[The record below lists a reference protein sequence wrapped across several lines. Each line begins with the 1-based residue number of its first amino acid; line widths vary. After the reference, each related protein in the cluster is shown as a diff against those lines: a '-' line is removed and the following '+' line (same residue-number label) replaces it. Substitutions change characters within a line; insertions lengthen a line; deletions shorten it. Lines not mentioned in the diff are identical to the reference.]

1 MRPNLASAVPI
12 LFLKSSFKGQHGY
25 ALYGHPM
32 RWHKITAE
40 KPAPKGAPTAAHP
53 LASGEHAPT
62 QHLAEHEW
70 DQLKLPESNTNAG
83 TYNGQL
89 AKLKQ
94 MSEAGHVTGI
104 LASSFGT
111 NTYGK
116 KLAAVANHL
125 LGLHGSEHKVTPGQK
140 AGEHPAVQT
149 RPAPKPDPALSGDAW
164 SYLGS
169 AASTAD
175 TAQKWLDANPGKAD
189 ELSSALVDKGKLDV
203 AKKLGIY
210 KPPSSGQPPA
220 QALKAPTPPSLKD
233 FNYNLVAK
241 QWAQMYEAGAH
252 EALKASLSKLAASVQ
267 DKPSLAAGSDGLAL
281 LKYGV
286 QLGKLVGGDN
296 PLQATV
302 ASATAAPKAAAP
314 APKPAPTQ
322 PATHQA
328 AAAVDWSALTL
339 PESNSNAASVNKK
352 VAALKAA
359 AEKGDVAA
367 VQAIATGKN
376 TYNLKIEAAKQK
388 VLAALGGGQP
398 PAAPKVA
405 RVSATSAPASA
416 ADKFKAAL
424 AAATTPAAAQKAALQ
439 YVVDAGQSA
448 NAWTTAINN
457 LGFAG
462 FDLPANNLAANQG
475 FGQAAKMLAALDDDA
490 PAAMPELSLHGKV
503 AAAGSSSKVADLLY
517 AHVTGKGKSP
527 EAFDEAQAAAFDH
540 GYHDHADNIA
550 KWKDSTHPPV
560 VQPPAPDP
568 APAPAAK
575 IGVDAV
581 QVPDFGQ
588 AEVWDKRY
596 AMMAEHIKQS
606 VLEKGKL
613 GFSGGLVTVHK
624 TGSKAGGFTLKV
636 PNQQGGYF
644 KAFVGAE
651 STKPRVQKMH
661 AFLQELQAAAGKT
674 PAKKAPKVSNVVQ
687 AGPKEGDTKT
697 ENGVQYVLKNGR
709 WHKVQADAPA
719 PEPADAGPT
728 DISSWKKVG
737 QQQGSNPG
745 GLFEAPDG
753 TKWYCKFPSNPEH
766 AKSEVLA
773 AKLYEAAGVKVPSL
787 KTVEQG
793 GKLGIASKW
802 VDGLKQAG
810 PDKLA
815 KASGAHSGF
824 AVDAWLANWDVVG
837 LGNDNLVLGADG
849 KAVRVDVGG
858 ALEFRAQGGKKEL
871 AASVTELNTLQ
882 DPKINVQAAAVFKGI
897 TPHDIAASVA
907 KVVSVPDSVIKSLC
921 KHYGPGDD
929 AARLALAEKLIA
941 RKDDLL
947 KKYPKAAKALKKRL
961 NPSSLPVDPARLP
974 KAHDFANWNGPGKGL
989 SSKDHVNAANAAV
1002 EQEMLALAAAGNLPA
1017 LKAFQFHS
1025 LDKETGQATG
1035 AAHPITQHPSKHVV
1049 QLHMDL
1055 VQILDEIAN
1064 PPEPLKLFR
1073 STDVSS
1079 VEALADAFPS
1089 QPFGTTV
1096 AKVKSNE
1103 KLGFWV
1109 AMGQV
1114 SSVEHLRPKTVSHL
1128 SSAAIAAAK
1137 QKFQEASPLAKHFVQ
1152 SVQASGSYNDL
1163 FRQGKEKD
1171 HTGNKLSDVA
1181 QAALEF
1187 ATSQPEGTTVYR
1199 WQNMSDEMVKKVLQA
1214 PEGTVFQATGPMCT
1228 SYDPTATSHFGKHRV
1243 VIRYAKGAK
1252 AVESFGSGAF
1262 KGEKEITTLPNSR
1275 FVVLSRQMTN
1285 GRLELEVLM
1294 LPPDLGITQKSA

>member
-1 MRPNLASAVPI
+1 MTPAIIQSPRLQI
-12 LFLKSSFKGQHGY
+12 LFLKAQKFANHPGY
-25 ALYGHPM
+25 FLQNG
-32 RWHKITAE
+32 RWHAIKHD
-40 KPAPKGAPTAAHP
+40 KPAPKGVPVAAHP
-53 LASGEHAPT
+53 KAAGHHEPVK
-62 QHLAEHEW
+62 HLTDAEW
-70 DQLKLPESNTNAG
+70 DQLKLPASNTNAG
-83 TYNGQL
+83 TFNSQL
-89 AKLKQ
+89 DKLKQ
-94 MSEAGHVTGI
+94 YSEAGHVTGI
-104 LASSFGT
+104 LGMALGT
-111 NTYGK
+111 NTYSK
-116 KLAAVANHL
+116 KLAAIANHL
-125 LGLHGSEHKVTPGQK
+125 LGLHGVQHAVAPGQK

-149 RPAPKPDPALSGDAW
+149 RPAPKPAPEPA
-164 SYLGS
+164 
-169 AASTAD
+169 
-175 TAQKWLDANPGKAD
+175 
-189 ELSSALVDKGKLDV
+189 
-203 AKKLGIY
+203 
-210 KPPSSGQPPA
+210 KPSVT
-220 QALKAPTPPSLKD
+220 APTPPKLKD
-233 FNYNLVAK
+233 FNYDLVAK

-252 EALKASLSKLAASVQ
+252 DALKASLSKLAASVQ

-302 ASATAAPKAAAP
+302 ASATAAPKAAPP

-328 AAAVDWSALTL
+328 AAAVDWSTLTL
-339 PESNSNAASVNKK
+339 PDSNSNAASVNKK

-359 AEKGDVAA
+359 AEKGDAAA
-367 VQAIATGKN
+367 VAAIATGKN

-388 VLAALGGGQP
+388 VLAALGAPMSGAAPDTTGKPVDTAP
-398 PAAPKVA
+398 PPKVA
-405 RVSATSAPASA
+405 RVSVASPPTSAQ
-416 ADKFKAAL
+416 DKFKAAL

-439 YVVDAGQSA
+439 YVVDAGESA

-503 AAAGSSSKVADLLY
+503 AAAGSSNKVADLLH
-517 AHVTGKGKSP
+517 AHVTGKGKTP
-527 EAFDEAQAAAFDH
+527 EAFDEAQAAAADH
-540 GYHDHADNIA
+540 GYHDHAENIA
-550 KWKDSTHPPV
+550 KWKASTHA
-560 VQPPAPDP
+560 PAAAQP
-568 APAPAAK
+568 APAPAAPAAPT
-575 IGVDAV
+575 GVAAV
-581 QVPDFGQ
+581 QIPDFGE
-588 AEVWDKRY
+588 AHPWDKRY

-606 VLEKGKL
+606 VLEKGKA
-613 GFSGGLVTVHK
+613 GFGGGLVTVHK
-624 TGSKAGGFTLKV
+624 SGWKAGGFTLKV
-636 PNQQGGYF
+636 PSGTGGYF
-644 KAFVGAE
+644 KAFVGPN
-651 STKPRVQKMH
+651 STAVRAQKMH
-661 AFLQELQAAAGKT
+661 AFMQELQAAAGKT

-709 WHKVQADAPA
+709 WHKAQADAPA
-719 PEPADAGPT
+719 PDPVDAGPT
-728 DISSWKKVG
+728 DISGWKKVG
-737 QQQGSNPG
+737 AQQGSNPG

-753 TKWYCKFPSNPEH
+753 SKWYCKFPSNPEH

-787 KTVEQG
+787 KMVDQG

-802 VDGLKQAG
+802 VDGLKQAA

-858 ALEFRAQGGKKEL
+858 ALEFRAQGGKKAL
-871 AASVTELNTLQ
+871 AASVTELDSLQ
-882 DPKINVQAAAVFKGI
+882 DPKINAQAAAVFKGI

-929 AARLALAEKLIA
+929 AARLELADKLIA

-961 NPSSLPVDPARLP
+961 NPSALPVDPARLP

-1017 LKAFQFHS
+1017 LKAFQFHA

-1035 AAHPITQHPSKHVV
+1035 AAHPISKHPSKHVV

-1163 FRQGKEKD
+1163 FRQGKEQD
-1171 HTGNKLSDVA
+1171 HSGNKLSDVA